1 MHDEKGPDGA
11 YDRGPI
17 AKWNPKERQGRV
29 CARKH
34 QEVDCYGGSSNLQK
48 KMHQIAVLA

>member
-11 YDRGPI
+11 YDRSPI
-17 AKWNPKERQGRV
+17 AKWNPKERQDRV
-29 CARKH
+29 GARKH